1 LPVRHRWPAKRFRQR
16 PAKFDE
22 GTPDV
27 PDGPGALAVAH
38 PLPYSRKLAA
48 QIIRN
53 EANSA
58 AMISIRAEL
67 GT

>member
-1 LPVRHRWPAKRFRQR
+1 MPQNLFPVEHCQSGIAGRRRIS
-16 PAKFDE
+16 
-22 GTPDV
+22 GNV
-27 PDGPGALAVAH
+27 NGPGALAVAH